1 MLIGAQL
8 FLSLVVGL
16 SVWALVTAIRSFVAS
31 EGAGDRLQ
39 EFLQTGMGPPPTLRQ
54 LEMHASF
61 YERAVKPT
69 GTALLRLLGRLAPQR
84 NVVELQRKLDSAGN
98 PGDLS
103 VMDLLGIKIVS
114 GLILGVLIVL
124 VMRLFRGD
132 ISLLI
137 AGGFGLLA
145 GLLGFGT
152 PNYWLSSQISK
163 RQSEILK
170 ALPDALDM
178 LTICVRAGLGL
189 SGAMQKVCENW
200 DNALA
205 DEFARVLTETRLGRS
220 RAEALETMAKRTGV
234 DEVLSFVMALTMAE
248 KMGANISQV
257 LTVQAKQMR
266 IARRQRAE
274 KLAREASIK
283 MLFPLVF
290 LVFPA
295 MFAVILGPAVPILIE
310 TFTSL

>member
-16 SVWALVTAIRSFVAS
+16 SVWALVTAIRSFVTS

-61 YERAVKPT
+61 YERAVKPM
-69 GTALLRLLGRLAPQR
+69 GAALLGLLGRLAPQR
-84 NVVELQRKLDSAGN
+84 NVVELQRKLDTAGN
-98 PGDLS
+98 PGNIS
-103 VMDLLGIKIVS
+103 VTNFLGVKIVCAF
-114 GLILGVLIVL
+114 ILAALIVL
-124 VMRLFRGD
+124 TMRLFRED
-132 ISLLI
+132 ISVIIL
-137 AGGFGLLA
+137 GGFGLLS
-145 GLLGFGT
+145 GLLGFGL
-152 PNYWLSSQISK
+152 PNFWLSSQISK

-220 RAEALETMAKRTGV
+220 RPEALETMAKRTGV

-257 LTVQAKQMR
+257 LTVQARQMR

-295 MFAVILGPAVPILIE
+295 MFAVILGPAVPILLE